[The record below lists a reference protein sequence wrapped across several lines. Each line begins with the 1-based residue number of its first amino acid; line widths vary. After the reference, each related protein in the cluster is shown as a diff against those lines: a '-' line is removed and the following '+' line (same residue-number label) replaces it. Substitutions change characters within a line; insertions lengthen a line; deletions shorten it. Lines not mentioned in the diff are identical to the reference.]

1 MSMFG
6 FLGDAL
12 GRGAAALDPLFG
24 GAAVAAT
31 IVLFT
36 LAVRA
41 ALHPLARAAAR
52 GETARAALAP
62 QLAALQRKHKNDPE
76 RLQKAMAD
84 LYAKTGASPL
94 SGCLPS
100 LLQLPVFFVMYHLF
114 STGGGGL
121 LDHTL
126 LGAPL
131 GGHWSEALADGGP
144 FGPQGL
150 VYLALFVLI
159 AAVATWNYRRARATA
174 AQAPTQAPTLTP
186 GRSVPGMASL
196 TKLMPLLSF
205 GTLITVAVVP
215 LAAGLYMVTTT
226 TWTACE
232 RALLKRDKGEKGA
245 EGAEGPEGK
254 KESEGKKG
262 PEGKKES
269 EGSKGPKG
277 DEQQK
282 QEKRQKR
289 QGAVP
294 AAAEG
299 NGAAAKKPAVTPAA
313 GTPSAATAT
322 SPGRAPQQHG
332 PQQRAP
338 KSRAARQRVARARA
352 NAEARTRTDAQTRRP
367 LPADVQARARRD
379 SGGDSGGDSGNDS
392 SGAGRIVTT
401 AQ

>member
-12 GRGAAALDPLFG
+12 GRGAAVLDPLFG
-24 GAAVAAT
+24 GAAVAVT
-31 IVLFT
+31 IVLCT

-52 GETARAALAP
+52 GEKARAALAP

-84 LYAKTGASPL
+84 LYARTGASPL
-94 SGCLPS
+94 AGCLPM

-114 STGGGGL
+114 STRGSGL

-131 GGHWSEALADGGP
+131 GGRWSEALADGGP

-150 VYLALFVLI
+150 VYLALFVLV
-159 AAVATWNYRRARATA
+159 AAVATWNYRRARATR
-174 AQAPTQAPTLTP
+174 AQAPAPDRALP
-186 GRSVPGMASL
+186 GTASMA
-196 TKLMPLLSF
+196 KLMPLLSY

-232 RALLKRDKGEKGA
+232 RALLQRDKGDRR
-245 EGAEGPEGK
+245 
-254 KESEGKKG
+254 STR
-262 PEGKKES
+262 
-269 EGSKGPKG
+269 
-277 DEQQK
+277 QK
-282 QEKRQKR
+282 QR
-289 QGAVP
+289 QGDAP
-294 AAAEG
+294 AAEATDP
-299 NGAAAKKPAVTPAA
+299 ALAKQPADAPADSAPPVATP
-313 GTPSAATAT
+313 TP
-322 SPGRAPQQHG
+322 RRV

-338 KSRAARQRVARARA
+338 KSRAARQRAARARA
-352 NAEARTRTDAQTRRP
+352 NAQARTRSDAPTRRP
-367 LPADVQARARRD
+367 LAADAQARTRAG
-379 SGGDSGGDSGNDS
+379 SGD
-392 SGAGRIVTT
+392 AEQIITT

>member
-12 GRGAAALDPLFG
+12 GRGAAVLEPLFG
-24 GAAVAAT
+24 GAAVAVT

-52 GETARAALAP
+52 GEKARAALAP

-84 LYAKTGASPL
+84 LYARTGASPL
-94 SGCLPS
+94 AGCLPT

-114 STGGGGL
+114 STGGSGL

-131 GGHWSEALADGGP
+131 GGRWSGALAGGGP

-150 VYLALFVLI
+150 VYLALFVLVT
-159 AAVATWNYRRARATA
+159 AVATWNYRRARATRA
-174 AQAPTQAPTLTP
+174 EAPAPD
-186 GRSVPGMASL
+186 RSLPGMASMA
-196 TKLMPLLSF
+196 KLMPLLSY

-232 RALLKRDKGEKGA
+232 RALLQRN
-245 EGAEGPEGK
+245 
-254 KESEGKKG
+254 KEDD
-262 PEGKKES
+262 
-269 EGSKGPKG
+269 GST
-277 DEQQK
+277 QQK
-282 QEKRQKR
+282 QR
-289 QGAVP
+289 QGEAP
-294 AAAEG
+294 AAEAG
-299 NGAAAKKPAVTPAA
+299 DPAPAKKPADAPVN
-313 GTPSAATAT
+313 GTPPVATPT
-322 SPGRAPQQHG
+322 PRRV

-338 KSRAARQRVARARA
+338 KSRAARQRAARARA
-352 NAEARTRTDAQTRRP
+352 NAQARTRADAPTRRP
-367 LPADVQARARRD
+367 LAADAQARTRAG
-379 SGGDSGGDSGNDS
+379 SGD
-392 SGAGRIVTT
+392 AEQIITT

>member
-12 GRGAAALDPLFG
+12 GRAAAVLDPLFG
-24 GAAVAAT
+24 DAAVAVT

-41 ALHPLARAAAR
+41 ALHPLARAAVR
-52 GETARAALAP
+52 GEKARAALAP
-62 QLAALQRKHKNDPE
+62 ELQALQRKHKNDPE
-76 RLQKAMAD
+76 RLRKAMAD

-94 SGCLPS
+94 AGCLPS
-100 LLQLPVFFVMYHLF
+100 LLQLPVIFVMYHLF

-131 GGHWSEALADGGP
+131 GGHWAEALADGGP

-150 VYLALFVLI
+150 VYLVLFVLI

-174 AQAPTQAPTLTP
+174 AQAPTPDRPL
-186 GRSVPGMASL
+186 PGMASMA
-196 TKLMPLLSF
+196 KLMPLLSF

-232 RALLKRDKGEKGA
+232 RALLQRDKGKPELKGN
-245 EGAEGPEGK
+245 ERQK
-254 KESEGKKG
+254 
-262 PEGKKES
+262 
-269 EGSKGPKG
+269 
-277 DEQQK
+277 QQK
-282 QEKRQKR
+282 EEDEDPAVGMKP
-289 QGAVP
+289 ADVP
-294 AAAEG
+294 AD
-299 NGAAAKKPAVTPAA
+299 
-313 GTPSAATAT
+313 GTPPVATAAT
-322 SPGRAPQQHG
+322 PRRV

-338 KSRAARQRVARARA
+338 KSRAARQRAARARA
-352 NAEARTRTDAQTRRP
+352 NAQARTRAGAEARPGTRAADAEVRS
-367 LPADVQARARRD
+367 RAD
-379 SGGDSGGDSGNDS
+379 SGGTEQ
-392 SGAGRIVTT
+392 IVTT
-401 AQ
+401 AP